1 MKRQQRRLEK
11 KAKNEVYGVATQAKV
26 VGILKLEDQ
35 NHQVR
40 MLEDAE
46 TLYKKNSQS
55 IRIIWRPFICL
66 GGHHSGNLVRVI
78 KLISKGD
85 RSHPAHFRCL

>member
-1 MKRQQRRLEK
+1 MKRRQRRLEK

-46 TLYKKNSQS
+46 TLYKKTLS
-55 IRIIWRPFICL
+55 PFE
-66 GGHHSGNLVRVI
+66 
-78 KLISKGD
+78 
-85 RSHPAHFRCL
+85 